1 MPNLPSQA
9 RAVIVGGGI
18 VGCSIAYHLAK
29 LGISDV
35 VLLEQG
41 QLSGGT
47 TWHAAGLVGQLRATH
62 NLTRLAKYGAELY
75 EKLEAET
82 GQATGFR
89 RTGSMSV
96 ARTTARTE
104 ELRRGRIMAGC
115 FGVEMHEIS
124 LAEAQ
129 AKIPLMAVDDL
140 DSAFFIPGDGMTNPT
155 DTTQALARGA
165 RQGGVKILE
174 GVKVLSIER
183 TGRSPAAVVTDQ
195 GRIACEQVVLAGGLW
210 TRELARPL
218 GVTVPLHAAEHMY
231 VVTRPI
237 EGVLRNQ
244 PVLRDPDGYIYV
256 KEEVGGLVLGG
267 FEPNAKPWGN
277 RSVPDNFVFQ
287 LLDEDWDQFEP
298 FMTSGL
304 KRLPCMETAQI
315 RQLLVGPE
323 SFTPDNAYCLGAAPG
338 WQGLYVAA
346 GFNSV
351 GIASAAGAGMALAEW
366 IAAGEATMDLADI
379 DIRRFH
385 GWEWNRSYLAE
396 RVTETVGTLY
406 AMHWPYR
413 QMTTGRGVRRSPLYD
428 KLKAEGAVYGQVA
441 GWERPNWFAE
451 PGQKAEYD
459 YAYGRQNWFEN
470 HRREHRAVREAC
482 ALFDMASYGKLLL
495 QGRDAERV
503 LGRLC
508 ANSIQVVPGRAVY
521 TQMLNPRGGIEADLT
536 VVRLSGDQF
545 MIVTSCGST
554 GRDKAWIEDH
564 IGTDEHA
571 ILTDVTSGIGAFS
584 VMGPN
589 AVALLE
595 QVSGETLDDAKC
607 PFGHWIDLEIG
618 FVTARALR
626 ITYVGERGFELYM
639 PSEMVP
645 HAYETVRAAGADHGL
660 APAGYHTLDSCR
672 IEKAFRHW
680 GHDIG
685 PDDTP
690 LEAGLGFAVKSQAAY
705 IGRDAIERQRQEGV
719 TRHMRQFR
727 LLEPDAFL
735 FHDEAIWHEGALI
748 GRITSGNY
756 GHTLGGAVGMGYVPA
771 ALANVES
778 FTIQAG
784 NRMVPACASRRPLYD
799 PESRRVRGIPPS
811 PV

>member
-1 MPNLPSQA
+1 MPDLPTQA
-9 RAVIVGGGI
+9 RIVIVGGGI

-62 NLTRLAKYGAELY
+62 NLTRLAKYGADLY
-75 EKLEAET
+75 ETLEAET

-96 ARTTARTE
+96 ARTAARTE
-104 ELRRGRIMAGC
+104 ELRRGLAMAAT
-115 FGVEMHEIS
+115 FGVEMEEIS

-129 AKIPLMAVDDL
+129 AKIPVMAVDDL

-165 RQGGVKILE
+165 RRGGVKVLE
-174 GVKVLSIER
+174 GVKVLSVER
-183 TGRSPAAVVTDQ
+183 TGRAPVAVITNQ

-237 EGVLRNQ
+237 DGVIRNQ

-277 RSVPDNFVFQ
+277 RSVPDDFVFQ
-287 LLDEDWDQFEP
+287 LLGEDWDQFEP

-304 KRLPCMETAQI
+304 QRLPCMETAQI

-385 GWEWNRSYLAE
+385 GWEWNRSYLAD

-413 QMTTGRGVRRSPLYD
+413 QMETGRGVRRSPLHEA
-428 KLKAEGAVYGQVA
+428 LKAEGAVHGQVA
-441 GWERPNWFAE
+441 GWERPNWFAKA
-451 PGQKAEYD
+451 GQTPEYE

-470 HRREHRAVREAC
+470 HRREHMAVRETC
-482 ALFDMASYGKLLL
+482 GLFDMASYGKLLL

-503 LGRLC
+503 LSRLC
-508 ANSIQVVPGRAVY
+508 ANNVAAEPGRVVY
-521 TQMLNPRGGIEADLT
+521 TQMLNKRGGIEADLT
-536 VVRLSGDQF
+536 VARLDSDRF
-545 MIVTSCGST
+545 LVITSCGST
-554 GRDKAWIEDH
+554 GRDMAWIEDH
-564 IGTDEHA
+564 IDPGEHA
-571 ILTDVTSGIGAFS
+571 FLTDVTSGMGAFS

-595 QVSGETLDDAKC
+595 QVTGETLDNAKC

-618 FVTARALR
+618 FVTARAMR
-626 ITYVGERGFELYM
+626 ITYVGERGFELNM
-639 PSEMVP
+639 PSEMVA

-660 APAGYHTLDSCR
+660 ALAGYHTLDSCR

-690 LEAGLGFAVKSQAAY
+690 LEAGLGFAVKSEAVY
-705 IGRDAIERQRQEGV
+705 IGRDAIERQRQDGL
-719 TRHMRQFR
+719 TRHMRQFQ
-727 LLEPDAFL
+727 LLDPDVFL
-735 FHDEAIWHEGALI
+735 FHDEAIWHDGELI

-756 GHTLGGAVGMGYVPA
+756 GHALGGSIGMGYVPA
-771 ALANVES
+771 ALADAES
-778 FTIQAG
+778 FTIQVG

-799 PESRRVRGIPPS
+799 PGSKRVRG
-811 PV
+811 

>member
-1 MPNLPSQA
+1 MSDLPTQA
-9 RAVIVGGGI
+9 KIVIVGGGI
-18 VGCSIAYHLAK
+18 AGCSIAYHLAK
-29 LGISDV
+29 LGESDV
-35 VLLEQG
+35 LLLEQG

-75 EKLEAET
+75 ETLEAET

-96 ARTTARTE
+96 ARTAARTE
-104 ELRRGRIMAGC
+104 ELRRGLAMAAC

-124 LAEAQ
+124 LQEAQ
-129 AKIPLMAVDDL
+129 TKIPLMAVDDL

-165 RQGGVKILE
+165 RRGGVRVIE
-174 GVKVLSIER
+174 GVKVERIER
-183 TGRSPAAVVTDQ
+183 SGSSPSAVITNK

-210 TRELARPL
+210 TRELARSL
-218 GVTVPLHAAEHMY
+218 GVAVPLHAAEHMY

-237 EGVLRNQ
+237 EGVERNQ
-244 PVLRDPDGYIYV
+244 PVLRDPDGYLYV

-267 FEPNAKPWGN
+267 FEPNAKPWGRRN
-277 RSVPDNFVFQ
+277 DVPDDFVFQ
-287 LLDEDWDQFEP
+287 LLPEDWDQFEP
-298 FMTSGL
+298 FMTNGL
-304 KRLPCMETAQI
+304 QRLPCMETAQI

-338 WQGLYVAA
+338 WQGLYIAA

-351 GIASAAGAGMALAEW
+351 GIASAAGAGKALAEW
-366 IAAGEATMDLADI
+366 INAGAAQMDLADI

-385 GWEWNRSYLAE
+385 GWEWNNTYLAD

-413 QMTTGRGVRRSPLYD
+413 QMETGRGLRRSPLHEA
-428 KLKAEGAVYGQVA
+428 LKAEGACFGQVA
-441 GWERPNWFAE
+441 GWERPNWFAS

-459 YAYGRQNWFEN
+459 YTYGRPNWFDN
-470 HRREHRAVREAC
+470 HKAEHMAVREEC
-482 ALFDMASYGKLLL
+482 GLFDMASYGKLLV
-495 QGRDAERV
+495 QGRDAEK
-503 LGRLC
+503 LLSRLC
-508 ANSIQVVPGRAVY
+508 ANTVAVEPGRIVY

-536 VVRLSGDQF
+536 VMRLDGDRF
-545 MIVTSCGST
+545 WVIPPCAST
-554 GRDKAWIEDH
+554 RRDRAWIEDH
-564 IGTDEHA
+564 IEDGEHVFV
-571 ILTDVTSGIGAFS
+571 TDVTSGVGAFS

-589 AVALLE
+589 AVVLLE
-595 QVSGETLDDAKC
+595 QASGETLDNARC
-607 PFGHWIDLEIG
+607 PFGHWTELEIG
-618 FVTARALR
+618 FATVRAAR

-639 PSEMVP
+639 PDEMVA
-645 HAYETVRAAGADHGL
+645 HAYETVREAGADHGL
-660 APAGYHTLDSCR
+660 KLAGYHTLDSCR
-672 IEKAFRHW
+672 IEKAYRHW

-690 LEAGLGFAVKSQAAY
+690 LEAGLGFAVRSEAAY

-719 TRHMRQFR
+719 ARVMRQFR
-727 LLEPDAFL
+727 LEDPSERLY
-735 FHDEAIWHEGALI
+735 HDEPVWHDGELV

-756 GHTLGGAVGMGYVPA
+756 GHALGAAIGMGYVPK
-771 ALANVES
+771 ALADAEN
-778 FTIQAG
+778 FTIQVAG
-784 NRMVPACASRRPLYD
+784 RKVRACASRRPLYD
-799 PESRRVRGIPPS
+799 PRSERVRG
-811 PV
+811 

>member
-1 MPNLPSQA
+1 MPDLPSQA
-9 RAVIVGGGI
+9 RIVVVGGGI
-18 VGCSIAYHLAK
+18 VGCSVAYHLAR
-29 LGISDV
+29 LGEHDV
-35 VLLEQG
+35 LLLEQG

-62 NLTRLAKYGAELY
+62 NLTRLAKHGTELY
-75 EKLEAET
+75 ERLEEET

-89 RTGSMSV
+89 RTGSLSV
-96 ARTTARTE
+96 ARTPARTE
-104 ELRRGRIMAGC
+104 ELRRGLAMAGC
-115 FGVEMHEIS
+115 FGVEMHEIA

-129 AKIPLMAVDDL
+129 AKVPLMAVDDL
-140 DSAFFIPGDGMTNPT
+140 DSAFWIPGDGMTNPT

-165 RQGGVKILE
+165 RQGGVTVME
-174 GVKVLSIER
+174 GVKVTGIER
-183 TGRSPAAVVTDQ
+183 AGRSPAAVMTDF

-218 GVTVPLHAAEHMY
+218 GVAVPLHAAEHMY

-237 EGVLRNQ
+237 DGVVRNQ

-267 FEPNAKPWGN
+267 FEPHAKPWGT
-277 RSVPDNFVFQ
+277 REVPDNFVFQ
-287 LLDEDWDQFEP
+287 LLPEDWDQFEV
-298 FMTSGL
+298 FMNSGL
-304 KRLPCMETAQI
+304 ERLPCLETAQI

-366 IAAGEATMDLADI
+366 IAAGESTMDIADI

-385 GWEWNRSYLAE
+385 GWEWNRTYLAD

-413 QMTTGRGVRRSPLYD
+413 QMATGRGVRRSPLHET
-428 KLKAEGAVYGQVA
+428 LKAEGACFGQVA
-441 GWERPNWFAE
+441 GWERPNWFAL
-451 PGQKAEYD
+451 PDQKPEYQ
-459 YAYGRQNWFEN
+459 YAWGRQNWFEN
-470 HRREHRAVREAC
+470 HRREHMAVREAC
-482 ALFDMASYGKLLL
+482 GLFDMASYGKLLL

-503 LGRLC
+503 LSRLC
-508 ANSIQVVPGRAVY
+508 ANHVTVPPGRIVY
-521 TQMLNPRGGIEADLT
+521 TQMLNSRGGIEADLT
-536 VVRLSGDQF
+536 VARLDEDRF
-545 MIVTSCGST
+545 LIVSSCAST
-554 GRDKAWIEDH
+554 GRDRAWIGDH
-564 IGTDEHA
+564 IEATDHA
-571 ILTDVTSGIGAFS
+571 FLTDVTSGTGGFS

-589 AVALLE
+589 SLPVLE
-595 QVSGETLDDAKC
+595 EASGETLDDAAC
-607 PFGHWIDLEIG
+607 RFGHWIDLEIG
-618 FVTARALR
+618 FATVRAMR

-645 HAYETVRAAGADHGL
+645 HAFETIRAAGANHGL
-660 APAGYHTLDSCR
+660 VLAGYHTLDSCR

-680 GHDIG
+680 GHDVG

-690 LEAGLGFAVKSQAAY
+690 LEAGLGFAVKSEANY

-719 TRHMRQFR
+719 RRVMRQFR
-727 LLEPDAFL
+727 LEHPDIHL
-735 FHDEAIWHEGALI
+735 FHDEAIWHEGTLV

-756 GHTLGGAVGMGYVPA
+756 GHALGGAIGMGYVPR
-771 ALANVES
+771 ALADAEKFV
-778 FTIQAG
+778 IQVG
-784 NRMVPACASRRPLYD
+784 NRMVPACASRKPLYD
-799 PESRRVRGIPPS
+799 PRSARVRG
-811 PV
+811 

>member
-1 MPNLPSQA
+1 MPDLPTQA
-9 RAVIVGGGI
+9 KTVIVGGGI
-18 VGCSIAYHLAK
+18 IGCSIAYHLAQ
-29 LGISDV
+29 LGESDV
-35 VLLEQG
+35 LLLEQG

-75 EKLEAET
+75 ETLEAET

-89 RTGSMSV
+89 RTGSLSV
-96 ARTTARTE
+96 ARTAARTE
-104 ELRRGRIMAGC
+104 ELRRGLAMAAC
-115 FGVEMHEIS
+115 FGVEMHEIG

-165 RQGGVKILE
+165 RHGGVTIRE
-174 GVKVLSIER
+174 GVTVERIER
-183 TGRSPAAVVTDQ
+183 AGRSPAAVVTNR
-195 GRIACEQVVLAGGLW
+195 GRIACERVVLAGGLW
-210 TRELARPL
+210 TRELARSL
-218 GVTVPLHAAEHMY
+218 NVAVPLHAAEHMY

-237 EGVLRNQ
+237 KGVVRNQ
-244 PVLRDPDGYIYV
+244 PVLRDPDGYLYA
-256 KEEVGGLVLGG
+256 KEEVGGLILGG
-267 FEPNAKPWGN
+267 FEPNAKPWGTN
-277 RSVPDNFVFQ
+277 GVPENFVFQ
-287 LLDEDWDQFEP
+287 LLPEDWDQFEP
-298 FMTSGL
+298 FMINGL
-304 KRLPCMETAQI
+304 QRFPCMETAQI

-338 WQGLYVAA
+338 WQGLYIAA

-351 GIASAAGAGMALAEW
+351 GIASAAGAGKALAEW
-366 IAAGEATMDLADI
+366 IAAGEATMDLTEI

-385 GWEWNRSYLAE
+385 GWEWNRTYLAE

-413 QMTTGRGVRRSPLYD
+413 QMTTGRGLRRSPLHEA
-428 KLKAEGAVYGQVA
+428 LTGEGACFGQVA
-441 GWERPNWFAE
+441 GWERPNWFALA
-451 PGQKAEYD
+451 GQTPEYE
-459 YAYGRQNWFEN
+459 YAWGRQNWFEN
-470 HRREHRAVREAC
+470 QRQEHMAVREAC
-482 ALFDMASYGKLLL
+482 GLFDMASYGKLLL

-503 LGRLC
+503 LSRLC
-508 ANSIQVVPGRAVY
+508 ANNVAVEPGRVVY
-521 TQMLNPRGGIEADLT
+521 TQMLNARGGIECDLT
-536 VVRLSGDQF
+536 VARLDGDRF
-545 MIVTSCGST
+545 LIVTACAAT
-554 GRDKAWIEDH
+554 ARDRAWIEDH
-564 IGTDEHA
+564 IQLEDRAT
-571 ILTDVTSGIGAFS
+571 LTDMASGIGAFS

-595 QVSGETLDDAKC
+595 QVSGETLDNARC
-607 PFGHWIDLEIG
+607 PFGHWTELEIG
-618 FVTARALR
+618 FATVRAMR

-639 PSEMVP
+639 PSEMVA
-645 HAYETVRAAGADHGL
+645 HAYEAVRAAGADYGL
-660 APAGYHTLDSCR
+660 RLAGYHTLDSCR

-690 LEAGLGFAVKSQAAY
+690 LEAGLGFAVKSEAAY

-727 LLEPDAFL
+727 LEDPSVHL
-735 FHDEAIWHEGALI
+735 FHDEAVWHDGALV

-756 GHTLGGAVGMGYVPA
+756 GHALGGAIGMGYVPA
-771 ALANVES
+771 HLADAENFV
-778 FTIQAG
+778 IQVG
-784 NRMVPACASRRPLYD
+784 NRMISACASRRPLYD
-799 PESRRVRGIPPS
+799 PRSERVRG
-811 PV
+811 